1 MKKLVLSV
9 IALCMIFSLASCGND
24 ADKPGTK
31 KDPDNWTEKDFEDA
45 LNALD
50 SAAKSSATPVPEATA
65 DPALSFEAK
74 QEIIDAAWDSGLVQ
88 IDDKLIQLP
97 LRLSEWVD
105 MGMDYE
111 VEFGN
116 KSKDFLFTQNERV
129 ALNLTYN
136 GEELGSLIFTKQ
148 TETPETVQQ
157 MNPLIE
163 QIYKR
168 DQSKKITIYFP
179 GGLTFGEPDVS
190 IEEKLGKA
198 AEAAGYTTY
207 AYGQS
212 GAVGEYMSYQYGWFG
227 STQTDMHYN
236 MEVSVDR
243 NTQTVSGFGI
253 GKSIQESDRKNL
265 STLSFENVP
274 NIQTSDI
281 HNVTL
286 LWASE
291 YKQIPGIVRDERC
304 AGSVLNDNGKK
315 YYMSLSFSMLAQK
328 YANPY
333 EYISYGDPI
342 LDTTDE
348 NGINR
353 KVYNAGYAYIVVC
366 STDVHIFKATI
377 ELKDMSDSSA
387 DALAALQDLVI
398 EIANS
403 VQY

>member
-1 MKKLVLSV
+1 MKKLVLSFIV
-9 IALCMIFSLASCGND
+9 LCMIFSLASCGND

-45 LNALD
+45 LKAMD
-50 SAAKSSATPVPEATA
+50 SAAKSSGTPVPEATVV
-65 DPALSFEAK
+65 PASSLEAK
-74 QEIIDAAWDSGLVQ
+74 QEIINAAWDSGLVQ

-105 MGMDYE
+105 LGLDYE
-111 VEFGN
+111 IDYGR

-129 ALNLTYN
+129 VLNLTYN
-136 GEELGSLIFTKQ
+136 GEDLGSLIFTKE

-163 QIYKR
+163 QISIIRK
-168 DQSKKITIYFP
+168 SENISIYSP
-179 GGLTFGEPDVS
+179 GGLTIGDPYAS

-198 AEAAGYTTY
+198 TEIDG
-207 AYGQS
+207 
-212 GAVGEYMSYQYGWFG
+212 YMSYIYGEPG
-227 STQTDMHYN
+227 SSQTDMHYGMKVRVN
-236 MEVSVDR
+236 R
-243 NTQTVSGFGI
+243 NTQTVSAFEI

-291 YKQIPGIVRDERC
+291 YKQIPGMVRDARR
-304 AGSVLNDNGKK
+304 ADSVLNDNGKK

-333 EYISYGDPI
+333 EYTKYGDPI

-348 NGINR
+348 NGLNR
-353 KVYNAGYAYIVVC
+353 KVYNADYAYIVVC

>member
-1 MKKLVLSV
+1 MKKLVFSFIV
-9 IALCMIFSLASCGND
+9 LCMIFSLASCGND

-31 KDPDNWTEKDFEDA
+31 KDPDNWTEKDLEDA
-45 LNALD
+45 LKAMD
-50 SAAKSSATPVPEATA
+50 SAAKTTGTPVPEATVV
-65 DPALSFEAK
+65 PASSLEAK

-105 MGMDYE
+105 LGLDYE
-111 VEFGN
+111 IDYGR

-129 ALNLTYN
+129 VLNLTYN
-136 GEELGSLIFTKQ
+136 GEDLGSLIFTKE

-163 QIYKR
+163 KISKMRESENIKIY
-168 DQSKKITIYFP
+168 SP
-179 GGLTFGEPDVS
+179 GGLTIGDPYAS
-190 IEEKLGKA
+190 IEEKLGKPT
-198 AEAAGYTTY
+198 EIDGYMTY
-207 AYGQS
+207 KYGQ
-212 GAVGEYMSYQYGWFG
+212 VGS
-227 STQTDMHYN
+227 SQTDMHYG
-236 MEVSVDR
+236 MEVHVNR
-243 NTQTVSGFGI
+243 NTQTVSGFEI

-291 YKQIPGIVRDERC
+291 YKQIPGMVRDARR
-304 AGSVLNDNGKK
+304 ADSVLNDNGKK

-333 EYISYGDPI
+333 EYTKYGDPI

-348 NGINR
+348 NGLNR